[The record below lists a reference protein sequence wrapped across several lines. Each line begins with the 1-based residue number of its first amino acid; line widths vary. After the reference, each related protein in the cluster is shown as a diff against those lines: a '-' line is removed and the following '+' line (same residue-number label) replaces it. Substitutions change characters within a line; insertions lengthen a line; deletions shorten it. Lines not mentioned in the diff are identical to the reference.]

1 MSALAISLVVLA
13 VVVGGA
19 LLGALVR
26 NLLPEHHISV
36 ESKAVV
42 NTGIGLLAT
51 MSALVL
57 GLLIASAKN
66 AFDVKSG
73 EVKESAAKI
82 VLLDRSLRHYGPETK
97 PIRELIRRNIASMLD
112 LSWLESESHANS
124 RVPTEG
130 AAAADS
136 IEEVQQMLRAL
147 SPTNDTQRA
156 VQSRALQLSN
166 DLAQTR
172 WLLFAQRG
180 SSIPMPFLMVLVW
193 WLAVIFGS
201 LGLFAPRN
209 RTVYSIIFVC
219 ALSVSSA
226 IYLILALDQPFEG
239 LLRISDEPLR
249 IAISQL
255 SQ

>member
-1 MSALAISLVVLA
+1 LSALALSLVVLA

-19 LLGALVR
+19 VVGALLRGV
-26 NLLPEHHISV
+26 LPEDHVSS
-36 ESKAVV
+36 ESRAVV

-57 GLLIASAKN
+57 GLLIASAKGG
-66 AFDVKSG
+66 FDIKSA
-73 EVKESAAKI
+73 EVKEAAAKI
-82 VLLDRSLRHYGPETK
+82 VLLDRSLRQYGPETK
-97 PIRELIRRNIASMLD
+97 PIRDLIQQTLESMVN
-112 LSWLESESHANS
+112 LSWLESDSHANS
-124 RVPTEG
+124 KVPTDG
-130 AAAADS
+130 APAVGS
-136 IEEVQQMLRAL
+136 VEEVQHMLRAL
-147 SPTNDTQRA
+147 SPINDTQRA
-156 VQSRALQLSN
+156 AQSRSLQLGN
-166 DLAQTR
+166 DIGQTR

-180 SSIPMPFLMVLVW
+180 SSIPMPFLIVLVW

-239 LLRISDEPLR
+239 LLRISDAPLR

-255 SQ
+255 SK